1 MDNPETK
8 TVQGEHRVE
17 TEAGGRGVTTDD
29 TSDSLNSL
37 VIVDDVASSVTISSD
52 VKQIDKH
59 IA

>member
-1 MDNPETK
+1 MDNPDTE
-8 TVQGEHRVE
+8 TVQREHRVE
-17 TEAGGRGVTTDD
+17 TEAGGQGVTTDD

-37 VIVDDVASSVTISSD
+37 VIVDDVASSVTISSE